1 MKITEVH
8 QFPKSNRT
16 ASILTEGY
24 KDLTET
30 QRVYLGRW
38 EKELWPLLEEF
49 KQVSE
54 ANLTADEIQSIF
66 KGAET
71 QSIASGDNKTA
82 LGKVGSAAG
91 AVAKLP
97 VDLAKKVDAKINELG
112 RMAQNAGPVKNMDQK
127 FDELKKKIEAENS
140 DSKIVQGIKKVSDWA
155 KENPGKASIAVGI
168 LTTVAAFAGGPLGGA
183 AAGLVLRSTKD
194 LLQGEKLSTAVGKS
208 VKTAAYGALA
218 GASFKFL
225 SQDVLD
231 NFMTSSQE
239 EWLAN
244 KEAMEAA
251 NAAAAKADIAKDFGF
266 DSVGDMN
273 AEFNGAIDYK
283 IMGNYNGF
291 SYNYDVTIAPEYAEE
306 FKALNNAMNSAKDF
320 SPADY
325 KATAEFHSFMRGMV
339 DNEKNKLA
347 GAIIDALR
355 EVPKDSLNM
364 SQVTDLLAQDQS
376 LEQLYDKLGDTS
388 KVMGAALQGAMQTVD
403 DTAKNAQKTKPADQ
417 EELKQLELDFK
428 GGEDNPADDKV
439 AVRGTESV
447 SYADAYEH
455 LYEQYLTEAPAAT
468 ATADAQGEL
477 PLNNPNTL
485 GAKAGRGIKGAL
497 GKVGGAIKKGASAVG
512 GAVKSTAKE
521 LGQKIT
527 VKKLNSE
534 WEKMGSPTDSGSI
547 YNLLSSMGISNDNI
561 QAIGQE
567 ANVSIE
573 KTADGKQPEAPA
585 TATTPDAPAGGDT
598 AGGTGD
604 AGTGGTGDAGTGDA
618 GTGGTGDAGTGGT
631 GDAKAKDGTAPAGGQ
646 ASATGSDP
654 KNDGPFDMKS
664 KPPKGTNAGV
674 VSGDFEWKGAQWI
687 NTKTGKIAD
696 KGTAAKL
703 GNPKIAELA
712 REIEK
717 AGVGALV
724 KDQISAPGVKAGTP
738 QAAVA
743 KKVVS
748 KAAQAQGATA

>member
-1 MKITEVH
+1 MKITEVN

-24 KDLTET
+24 QELTET

-49 KQVSE
+49 KKVSE
-54 ANLTADEIQSIF
+54 ASLTADEIQAIF
-66 KGAET
+66 KGAEA
-71 QSIASGDNKTA
+71 QSIAGGQNKTA
-82 LGKVGSAAG
+82 LGKVGSVAAG
-91 AVAKLP
+91 IAKLP
-97 VDLAKKVDAKINELG
+97 VDIAKKVDAKINELG
-112 RMAQNAGPVKNMDQK
+112 AMAQKAGPIKNMDQK
-127 FDELKKKIEAENS
+127 FEELKKKIEAENS

-155 KENPGKASIAVGI
+155 KENPGKASLAVGI
-168 LTTVAAFAGGPLGGA
+168 LTTVAAFAGGPMGGA
-183 AAGLVLRSTKD
+183 AAGLIFRASKD

-218 GASFKFL
+218 GMAFRYISDQMIDNIAAANEAEVAAMEKGFMDANYQDAVKGAYADAGMADGALEGAKKLTLQGNVNAFYYNYETVLTADQVTQYNQFKTALSGLKTFSPEYYQEVAKMHEFL
-225 SQDVLD
+225 AGAQV
-231 NFMTSSQE
+231 
-239 EWLAN
+239 AN
-244 KEAMEAA
+244 KELTTLAQTLSEIPK
-251 NAAAAKADIAKDFGF
+251 NSISVGQIDQLIAK
-266 DSVGDMN
+266 
-273 AEFNGAIDYK
+273 
-283 IMGNYNGF
+283 
-291 SYNYDVTIAPEYAEE
+291 YDEVEPL
-306 FKALNNAMNSAKDF
+306 LN
-320 SPADY
+320 
-325 KATAEFHSFMRGMV
+325 
-339 DNEKNKLA
+339 
-347 GAIIDALR
+347 AIIDTT
-355 EVPKDSLNM
+355 PK
-364 SQVTDLLAQDQS
+364 VAAVAQ
-376 LEQLYDKLGDTS
+376 
-388 KVMGAALQGAMQTVD
+388 GAAAMVD
-403 DTAKNAQKTKPADQ
+403 DKAKEMHKSKPIDA
-417 EELKQLELDFK
+417 EEKKQLELGLK

-455 LYEQYLTEAPAAT
+455 LYEQYLAEAPAAT

-497 GKVGGAIKKGASAVG
+497 GAVGGAIKKGASAVG

-534 WEKMGSPTDSGSI
+534 WEKMGKPTDSGTI
-547 YNLLSSMGISNDNI
+547 YNILSSFGMTDDDIKAVGT
-561 QAIGQE
+561 E
-567 ANVSIE
+567 ANVKIDSSGPA
-573 KTADGKQPEAPA
+573 KPVRTDQTPGTTAGQKPA
-585 TATTPDAPAGGDT
+585 DDDTP

-604 AGTGGTGDAGTGDA
+604 AQGGTGDAQ
-618 GTGGTGDAGTGGT
+618 GGTGDAQGGAPAQGGGT
-631 GDAKAKDGTAPAGGQ
+631 AQKGTPAGQ
-646 ASATGSDP
+646 ASDP
-654 KNDGPFDMKS
+654 KNDGPFDMQKQT
-664 KPPKGTNAGV
+664 GTNAGV

-696 KGTAAKL
+696 KATAAKL
-703 GNPKIAELA
+703 GNPKLAELA

-743 KKVVS
+743 KKVIS

>member
-218 GASFKFL
+218 GLAIQGLTDGMADNIATGSEAEADAMMKGFEEANFTAAVDKAVADAGFDAGVLDGARNLKMSGNINGFFYNYNLTMTADQVAQYKALSDAAANAKVFSPEYYEAAGKLHGFL
-225 SQDVLD
+225 STTQDANESLSALAQTIKEIPKDAITGGQIDQAIAVLD
-231 NFMTSSQE
+231 N
-239 EWLAN
+239 AD
-244 KEAMEAA
+244 EAIEKILDIGGAS
-251 NAAAAKADIAKDFGF
+251 AAAA
-266 DSVGDMN
+266 
-273 AEFNGAIDYK
+273 
-283 IMGNYNGF
+283 
-291 SYNYDVTIAPEYAEE
+291 
-306 FKALNNAMNSAKDF
+306 
-320 SPADY
+320 
-325 KATAEFHSFMRGMV
+325 
-339 DNEKNKLA
+339 
-347 GAIIDALR
+347 
-355 EVPKDSLNM
+355 
-364 SQVTDLLAQDQS
+364 
-376 LEQLYDKLGDTS
+376 
-388 KVMGAALQGAMQTVD
+388 QGALQTVD
-403 DTAKNAQKTKPADQ
+403 DNKKEKIKVKPIDPK
-417 EELKQLELDFK
+417 EKEQLELDLK

-455 LYEQYLTEAPAAT
+455 LYEQYLAEAPAAT

-585 TATTPDAPAGGDT
+585 TATTPDASAGGDT
-598 AGGTGD
+598 AGGP
-604 AGTGGTGDAGTGDA
+604 GDA

-631 GDAKAKDGTAPAGGQ
+631 GDAKATDGTAPAGGQ

-748 KAAQAQGATA
+748 KAAQAQGALLLKLIKSK

>member
-1 MKITEVH
+1 MKITEVN

-24 KDLTET
+24 QELTET

-49 KQVSE
+49 KKVSE
-54 ANLTADEIQSIF
+54 ASLTADEIQAIF
-66 KGAET
+66 KGAEA
-71 QSIASGDNKTA
+71 QSIAGGQNKTA
-82 LGKVGSAAG
+82 LGKVGSVAAG
-91 AVAKLP
+91 IAKLP
-97 VDLAKKVDAKINELG
+97 VDIAKKVDAKINELG
-112 RMAQNAGPVKNMDQK
+112 AMAQKAGPIKNMDQK
-127 FDELKKKIEAENS
+127 FEELKKKIEAENS

-155 KENPGKASIAVGI
+155 KENPGKASLAVGI
-168 LTTVAAFAGGPLGGA
+168 LTTVAAFAGGPMGGA
-183 AAGLVLRSTKD
+183 AAGLIFRASKD

-218 GASFKFL
+218 GMAFRYISD
-225 SQDVLD
+225 QIID
-231 NFMTSSQE
+231 NIAA
-239 EWLAN
+239 AN
-244 KEAMEAA
+244 EAEVAAMEKGFMDA
-251 NAAAAKADIAKDFGF
+251 NYQDAVKGAYADAGVADGALEGAKKLTLQGN
-266 DSVGDMN
+266 VN
-273 AEFNGAIDYK
+273 AFY
-283 IMGNYNGF
+283 
-291 SYNYDVTIAPEYAEE
+291 YNYETVLTADQVAQYNQFKTALSGLKTFSPEYYQEVAKMHE
-306 FKALNNAMNSAKDF
+306 F
-320 SPADY
+320 
-325 KATAEFHSFMRGMV
+325 
-339 DNEKNKLA
+339 LA
-347 GAIIDALR
+347 GAQAANKDLTTLAQTLSDISKYDLKMGQIDQLLAKYDEVDPLLNAIMDTTPKVAAVAQGAAAMVDDKAKEMHKSKPIDA
-355 EVPKDSLNM
+355 
-364 SQVTDLLAQDQS
+364 
-376 LEQLYDKLGDTS
+376 
-388 KVMGAALQGAMQTVD
+388 
-403 DTAKNAQKTKPADQ
+403 
-417 EELKQLELDFK
+417 EEKKQLELGLK

-455 LYEQYLTEAPAAT
+455 LYEQYLAEAPAAT

-497 GKVGGAIKKGASAVG
+497 GAVGGAIKKGASAVG

-534 WEKMGSPTDSGSI
+534 WEKMGKPTDSGAI
-547 YNLLSSMGISNDNI
+547 YNILSSFGMSDDDIKAVGT
-561 QAIGQE
+561 E
-567 ANVSIE
+567 ANVSIDKSADAKKPE
-573 KTADGKQPEAPA
+573 TPAGATAPGDKPA
-585 TATTPDAPAGGDT
+585 TGDT
-598 AGGTGD
+598 PAGGTGD
-604 AGTGGTGDAGTGDA
+604 AQGGTGDAPAQGGGDA
-618 GTGGTGDAGTGGT
+618 QKG
-631 GDAKAKDGTAPAGGQ
+631 APAGQ
-646 ASATGSDP
+646 AKDP
-654 KNDGPFDMKS
+654 RNDGPFDMQKQT
-664 KPPKGTNAGV
+664 GTNAGV

-696 KGTAAKL
+696 KATAAKL
-703 GNPKIAELA
+703 GNPKLAELA

-717 AGVGALV
+717 AGVGDLV

>member
-1 MKITEVH
+1 MKITEVN

-24 KDLTET
+24 QELTET

-49 KQVSE
+49 KKVSE
-54 ANLTADEIQSIF
+54 ASLTADEIQAIF
-66 KGAET
+66 KGAEA
-71 QSIASGDNKTA
+71 QSIAGGQNKTA
-82 LGKVGSAAG
+82 LGKVGSVAAG
-91 AVAKLP
+91 IAKLP
-97 VDLAKKVDAKINELG
+97 VDIAKKVDAKINELG
-112 RMAQNAGPVKNMDQK
+112 AMAQKAGPIKNMDQK
-127 FDELKKKIEAENS
+127 FEELKKKIEAENS

-155 KENPGKASIAVGI
+155 KENPGKASLAVGI
-168 LTTVAAFAGGPLGGA
+168 LTTVAAFAGGPMGGA
-183 AAGLVLRSTKD
+183 AAGLIFRASKD

-218 GASFKFL
+218 GMAFRYISD
-225 SQDVLD
+225 QIID
-231 NFMTSSQE
+231 NIAA
-239 EWLAN
+239 AN
-244 KEAMEAA
+244 EAEVAAMEKGFMDA
-251 NAAAAKADIAKDFGF
+251 NYQDAVKGAYADAGVADGALEGAKKLTLQGN
-266 DSVGDMN
+266 VN
-273 AEFNGAIDYK
+273 AFY
-283 IMGNYNGF
+283 
-291 SYNYDVTIAPEYAEE
+291 YNYETVLTADQVAQYNQFKTALSGLKTFSPEYYQEVAKMHE
-306 FKALNNAMNSAKDF
+306 F
-320 SPADY
+320 
-325 KATAEFHSFMRGMV
+325 
-339 DNEKNKLA
+339 LA
-347 GAIIDALR
+347 GAQAANKDLTTLAQTLSDISKYDLKMGQIDQLLAKYDEVDPLLNAIMDTTPKVAAVAQGAAAMVDDKAKEMHKSKPIDA
-355 EVPKDSLNM
+355 
-364 SQVTDLLAQDQS
+364 
-376 LEQLYDKLGDTS
+376 
-388 KVMGAALQGAMQTVD
+388 
-403 DTAKNAQKTKPADQ
+403 
-417 EELKQLELDFK
+417 EEKKQLELGLK

-455 LYEQYLTEAPAAT
+455 LYEQYLAEAPAAT

-497 GKVGGAIKKGASAVG
+497 GAVGGAIKKGASAVG

-534 WEKMGSPTDSGSI
+534 WEKMGKPTDSGAI
-547 YNLLSSMGISNDNI
+547 YNILSSFGMSDDDIKAVGT
-561 QAIGQE
+561 E
-567 ANVSIE
+567 ANVSIDKSADAKKPE
-573 KTADGKQPEAPA
+573 TPAGATAPGDKPA
-585 TATTPDAPAGGDT
+585 TGDT
-598 AGGTGD
+598 LAGGTGD
-604 AGTGGTGDAGTGDA
+604 AQGGTGDAPAQGGGDA
-618 GTGGTGDAGTGGT
+618 QKG
-631 GDAKAKDGTAPAGGQ
+631 APAGQ
-646 ASATGSDP
+646 AKDP
-654 KNDGPFDMKS
+654 RNDGPFDMQKQT
-664 KPPKGTNAGV
+664 GTNAGV

-696 KGTAAKL
+696 KATAAKL
-703 GNPKIAELA
+703 GNPKLAELA

-717 AGVGALV
+717 AGVGDLV

>member
-1 MKITEVH
+1 MKITEVN

-24 KDLTET
+24 QELTET

-49 KQVSE
+49 KKVSE
-54 ANLTADEIQSIF
+54 ASLTADEIQAIF
-66 KGAET
+66 KGAEA
-71 QSIASGDNKTA
+71 QSIAGGQNKTA
-82 LGKVGSAAG
+82 LGKVGSVAAG
-91 AVAKLP
+91 IAKLP
-97 VDLAKKVDAKINELG
+97 VDIAKKVDAKINELG
-112 RMAQNAGPVKNMDQK
+112 AMAQKAGPIKNMDQK
-127 FDELKKKIEAENS
+127 FEELKKKIEAENS

-155 KENPGKASIAVGI
+155 KENPGKASLAVGI
-168 LTTVAAFAGGPLGGA
+168 LTTVAAFAGGPMGGA
-183 AAGLVLRSTKD
+183 AAGLIFRASKD

-218 GASFKFL
+218 GMAFRYISD
-225 SQDVLD
+225 QIID
-231 NFMTSSQE
+231 NIAA
-239 EWLAN
+239 AN
-244 KEAMEAA
+244 EAEVAAMEKGFMDA
-251 NAAAAKADIAKDFGF
+251 NYQDAVKGAYADAGVADGALEGAKKLTLQGN
-266 DSVGDMN
+266 VN
-273 AEFNGAIDYK
+273 AFY
-283 IMGNYNGF
+283 
-291 SYNYDVTIAPEYAEE
+291 YNYETVLTADQVAQYNQFKTALSGLKTFSPEYYQEVAKMHE
-306 FKALNNAMNSAKDF
+306 F
-320 SPADY
+320 
-325 KATAEFHSFMRGMV
+325 
-339 DNEKNKLA
+339 LA
-347 GAIIDALR
+347 GAQAANKDLTTLAQTLSDISKYDLKMGQIDQLLAKYDEVDPLLNAIMDTTPKVAAVAQGAAAMVDDKAKEMHKSKPIDA
-355 EVPKDSLNM
+355 
-364 SQVTDLLAQDQS
+364 
-376 LEQLYDKLGDTS
+376 
-388 KVMGAALQGAMQTVD
+388 
-403 DTAKNAQKTKPADQ
+403 
-417 EELKQLELDFK
+417 EEKKQLELGLK

-455 LYEQYLTEAPAAT
+455 LYEQYLAEAPAAT

-497 GKVGGAIKKGASAVG
+497 GAVGGAIKKGASAVG

-534 WEKMGSPTDSGSI
+534 WEKMGKPTDSGAI
-547 YNLLSSMGISNDNI
+547 YNILSSFGMSDDDIKAVGT
-561 QAIGQE
+561 E
-567 ANVSIE
+567 ANVSIDKSADAKKPE
-573 KTADGKQPEAPA
+573 TPAGATAPGDKPA
-585 TATTPDAPAGGDT
+585 TGDT
-598 AGGTGD
+598 PAGGTGD
-604 AGTGGTGDAGTGDA
+604 AQGGTGDAPAQGGGDA
-618 GTGGTGDAGTGGT
+618 QKG
-631 GDAKAKDGTAPAGGQ
+631 APAGQ
-646 ASATGSDP
+646 AKDP
-654 KNDGPFDMKS
+654 KNDGPFDMQKQT
-664 KPPKGTNAGV
+664 GTNAGV

-696 KGTAAKL
+696 KATAAKL
-703 GNPKIAELA
+703 GNPKLAELA

-717 AGVGALV
+717 AGVGDLV

>member
-1 MKITEVH
+1 MKITEVN

-16 ASILTEGY
+16 AQILTEGY

-49 KQVSE
+49 KKVSE
-54 ANLTADEIQSIF
+54 ASLTADEIQAIF
-66 KGAET
+66 QGAE
-71 QSIASGDNKTA
+71 QRSVAGGQNKTA

-91 AVAKLP
+91 AIAKLP
-97 VDLAKKVDAKINELG
+97 VDIAKKVDAKINELG

-168 LTTVAAFAGGPLGGA
+168 LTTVAAFAGGPMGGA
-183 AAGLVLRSTKD
+183 AAGLILRSTKD

-218 GASFKFL
+218 GLAIQGLTDNMVDNIATGSEAEADAMLDGFRKANF
-225 SQDVLD
+225 QDAVDSATAKAGFDAGVLD
-231 NFMTSSQE
+231 
-239 EWLAN
+239 
-244 KEAMEAA
+244 
-251 NAAAAKADIAKDFGF
+251 
-266 DSVGDMN
+266 
-273 AEFNGAIDYK
+273 GAQNLK
-283 IMGNYNGF
+283 MSGNINGF
-291 SYNYDVTIAPEYAEE
+291 FYNYDVTMTKEQLATYKELTNAYYAADTFSPEY
-306 FKALNNAMNSAKDF
+306 
-320 SPADY
+320 Y
-325 KATAEFHSFMRGMV
+325 KAAGELHGWLSTTQDQNESLTALAKTIRNIPRDVLSSDQLEAATAV
-339 DNEKNKLA
+339 LDNADEAIEK
-347 GAIIDALR
+347 IIDIGG
-355 EVPKDSLNM
+355 P
-364 SQVTDLLAQDQS
+364 
-376 LEQLYDKLGDTS
+376 
-388 KVMGAALQGAMQTVD
+388 AAAAAQGAMQTVD
-403 DTAKNAQKTKPADQ
+403 DNAKEKIKAKPIDPK
-417 EELKQLELDFK
+417 EKEQLELSLK

-455 LYEQYLTEAPAAT
+455 LYEQYLAEAPAAT

-497 GKVGGAIKKGASAVG
+497 GAVGGAIKKGASAVG
-512 GAVKSTAKE
+512 GAVKSTARE

-527 VKKLNSE
+527 AKKLNSE
-534 WEKMGSPTDSGSI
+534 WEKMGKPTDSGTI
-547 YNLLSSMGISNDNI
+547 YNILSSFGMTDDDIKAVGT
-561 QAIGQE
+561 E
-567 ANVSIE
+567 ANVKIDSSGPA
-573 KTADGKQPEAPA
+573 KPVRTDQTPGTTAGQKPADDDTPPGVPPE
-585 TATTPDAPAGGDT
+585 
-598 AGGTGD
+598 GGTGD
-604 AGTGGTGDAGTGDA
+604 AQGGTGDAQGGGDA
-618 GTGGTGDAGTGGT
+618 PKG
-631 GDAKAKDGTAPAGGQ
+631 APAGQ
-646 ASATGSDP
+646 AKDP
-654 KNDGPFDMKS
+654 KNDGPFDMQKQT
-664 KPPKGTNAGV
+664 GTNAGV

-687 NTKTGKIAD
+687 NNKTGKIAD
-696 KGTAAKL
+696 KATAAKL
-703 GNPKIAELA
+703 GNPKLAELA

-717 AGVGALV
+717 AGVADLV

>member
-1 MKITEVH
+1 MKITEVN

-16 ASILTEGY
+16 AQILTEGY

-49 KQVSE
+49 KKVSE
-54 ANLTADEIQSIF
+54 ASLTADEIQAIF
-66 KGAET
+66 QGAE
-71 QSIASGDNKTA
+71 QRSVAGGQNKTA

-91 AVAKLP
+91 AIAKLP
-97 VDLAKKVDAKINELG
+97 VDIAKKVDAKINELG

-168 LTTVAAFAGGPLGGA
+168 LTTVAAFAGGPMGGA
-183 AAGLVLRSTKD
+183 AAGLILRSTKD

-218 GASFKFL
+218 GLAIQGLTDNMIDNIATGSEAEADAMLDGFRKANF
-225 SQDVLD
+225 QDAVDSATAKAGFDAGVLD
-231 NFMTSSQE
+231 
-239 EWLAN
+239 
-244 KEAMEAA
+244 
-251 NAAAAKADIAKDFGF
+251 
-266 DSVGDMN
+266 
-273 AEFNGAIDYK
+273 GAQNLK
-283 IMGNYNGF
+283 MSGNINGF
-291 SYNYDVTIAPEYAEE
+291 FYNYDVTMTKEQLATYKELTNAYYAADTFSPEY
-306 FKALNNAMNSAKDF
+306 
-320 SPADY
+320 Y
-325 KATAEFHSFMRGMV
+325 KAAGELHGWLSTTQDQNESLTALAKTIKNIPRDVLSSDQLEAATAV
-339 DNEKNKLA
+339 LDNADEAIEK
-347 GAIIDALR
+347 IIDIGG
-355 EVPKDSLNM
+355 P
-364 SQVTDLLAQDQS
+364 
-376 LEQLYDKLGDTS
+376 
-388 KVMGAALQGAMQTVD
+388 AAAAAQGAMQTVD
-403 DTAKNAQKTKPADQ
+403 DNAKEKIKAKPIDPK
-417 EELKQLELDFK
+417 EKEQLELSLK

-447 SYADAYEH
+447 SYADAYEY
-455 LYEQYLTEAPAAT
+455 LYEQYLAEAPAAT

-497 GKVGGAIKKGASAVG
+497 GAVGGAIKKGASAVG
-512 GAVKSTAKE
+512 GAVKSTARE

-527 VKKLNSE
+527 AKKLNSE
-534 WEKMGSPTDSGSI
+534 WEKMGKPTDSGTI
-547 YNLLSSMGISNDNI
+547 YNILSSFGMTDDDIKAVGT
-561 QAIGQE
+561 E
-567 ANVSIE
+567 ANVKIDSSGPA
-573 KTADGKQPEAPA
+573 KPVRTDQTPGTTAGQKPADDDTPPGVPSDG
-585 TATTPDAPAGGDT
+585 TGDAQ
-598 AGGTGD
+598 GGTGD
-604 AGTGGTGDAGTGDA
+604 AQGGGDAPKG
-618 GTGGTGDAGTGGT
+618 
-631 GDAKAKDGTAPAGGQ
+631 APAGQ
-646 ASATGSDP
+646 AKDP
-654 KNDGPFDMKS
+654 KNDGPFDMQKQT
-664 KPPKGTNAGV
+664 GTNAGV

-687 NTKTGKIAD
+687 NNKTGKIAD
-696 KGTAAKL
+696 KATAAKL
-703 GNPKIAELA
+703 GNPKLAELA

-717 AGVGALV
+717 AGVGDLV

>member
-1 MKITEVH
+1 MKITEVN

-24 KDLTET
+24 QELTET

-49 KQVSE
+49 KKVSE
-54 ANLTADEIQSIF
+54 ASLTADEIQAIF
-66 KGAET
+66 KGAEA
-71 QSIASGDNKTA
+71 QSIAGGQNKTA
-82 LGKVGSAAG
+82 LGKVGSVAAG
-91 AVAKLP
+91 IAKLP
-97 VDLAKKVDAKINELG
+97 VDIAKKVDAKINELG
-112 RMAQNAGPVKNMDQK
+112 AMAQKAGPIKNMDQK
-127 FDELKKKIEAENS
+127 FEELKKKIEAENS

-155 KENPGKASIAVGI
+155 KENPGKASLAVGI
-168 LTTVAAFAGGPLGGA
+168 LTTVAAFAGGPMGGA
-183 AAGLVLRSTKD
+183 AAGLIFRASKD

-218 GASFKFL
+218 GMAFRYISD
-225 SQDVLD
+225 QIID
-231 NFMTSSQE
+231 NIAA
-239 EWLAN
+239 AN
-244 KEAMEAA
+244 EAEVAAMEKGFMDA
-251 NAAAAKADIAKDFGF
+251 NYQDAVKGAYADAGVADGALEGAKKLTLQGN
-266 DSVGDMN
+266 VN
-273 AEFNGAIDYK
+273 AFY
-283 IMGNYNGF
+283 
-291 SYNYDVTIAPEYAEE
+291 YNYETVLTADQVAQYNQFKTALSGLKTFSPEYYQEVAKMHE
-306 FKALNNAMNSAKDF
+306 F
-320 SPADY
+320 
-325 KATAEFHSFMRGMV
+325 
-339 DNEKNKLA
+339 LA
-347 GAIIDALR
+347 GAQAANKDLTTLAQTLSDISKYDLKMGQIDQLLAKYDEVDPLLNAIMDTTPKVAAVAQGAAAMVDDKAKEMHKSKPIDA
-355 EVPKDSLNM
+355 
-364 SQVTDLLAQDQS
+364 
-376 LEQLYDKLGDTS
+376 
-388 KVMGAALQGAMQTVD
+388 
-403 DTAKNAQKTKPADQ
+403 
-417 EELKQLELDFK
+417 EEKKQLELGLK

-455 LYEQYLTEAPAAT
+455 LYEQYLAEAPAAT

-497 GKVGGAIKKGASAVG
+497 GAVGGAIKKGASAVG

-534 WEKMGSPTDSGSI
+534 WEKMGKPTDSGAI
-547 YNLLSSMGISNDNI
+547 YNILSSFGMSDDDIKAVGT
-561 QAIGQE
+561 E
-567 ANVSIE
+567 ANVSIDKSADAKKPE
-573 KTADGKQPEAPA
+573 TPAGATAPGDKPA
-585 TATTPDAPAGGDT
+585 TGDT
-598 AGGTGD
+598 PAGGTGD
-604 AGTGGTGDAGTGDA
+604 AQGGTGDAPAQGGGDA
-618 GTGGTGDAGTGGT
+618 QKG
-631 GDAKAKDGTAPAGGQ
+631 APAGQ
-646 ASATGSDP
+646 AKDP
-654 KNDGPFDMKS
+654 RNDGPFDMQKQT
-664 KPPKGTNAGV
+664 GTNAGV

-696 KGTAAKL
+696 KATAAKL
-703 GNPKIAELA
+703 GNPKLAELA

-717 AGVGALV
+717 AGVADLV

>member
-218 GASFKFL
+218 GLAIQGLTDGMADNIATGSEAEADAMMKGFEEANFTAAVDKAVADAGFDAGVLDGARNLKMSGNINGFFYNYNLTMTADQVAQYKALSDAAANAKVFSPEYYEAAGKLHGFL
-225 SQDVLD
+225 STTQDANESLSALAQTIKEIPKDAITGGQIDQAIAVLD
-231 NFMTSSQE
+231 NADETIEKILEIGGAS
-239 EWLAN
+239 
-244 KEAMEAA
+244 
-251 NAAAAKADIAKDFGF
+251 AAAA
-266 DSVGDMN
+266 
-273 AEFNGAIDYK
+273 
-283 IMGNYNGF
+283 
-291 SYNYDVTIAPEYAEE
+291 
-306 FKALNNAMNSAKDF
+306 
-320 SPADY
+320 
-325 KATAEFHSFMRGMV
+325 
-339 DNEKNKLA
+339 
-347 GAIIDALR
+347 
-355 EVPKDSLNM
+355 
-364 SQVTDLLAQDQS
+364 
-376 LEQLYDKLGDTS
+376 
-388 KVMGAALQGAMQTVD
+388 QGALQTVD
-403 DTAKNAQKTKPADQ
+403 DNKKEKIKVKPIDPK
-417 EELKQLELDFK
+417 EKEQLELDLK

-455 LYEQYLTEAPAAT
+455 LYEQYLAEAPAAT

-477 PLNNPNTL
+477 PLNNPNTR

-497 GKVGGAIKKGASAVG
+497 GKVGSANKKGASAVG

-585 TATTPDAPAGGDT
+585 TATTPDASAGGDT
-598 AGGTGD
+598 AGGP
-604 AGTGGTGDAGTGDA
+604 GDA

-631 GDAKAKDGTAPAGGQ
+631 GDAKATGGTGDAKATDGTAPAGGQ

>member
-218 GASFKFL
+218 GLAIQGLTDGMADNIATGSEAEADAMMKGFEEANFTAAVDKAVADAGFDAGVLDGARNLKMSGNINGFFYNYNLTMTADQVAQYKALSDAAANAKVFSPEYYEAAGKLHGFL
-225 SQDVLD
+225 STTQDANESLSALAQTIKEIPKDAITGGQIDQAIAVLD
-231 NFMTSSQE
+231 N
-239 EWLAN
+239 AD
-244 KEAMEAA
+244 EAIEKILDIGGAS
-251 NAAAAKADIAKDFGF
+251 AAAA
-266 DSVGDMN
+266 
-273 AEFNGAIDYK
+273 
-283 IMGNYNGF
+283 
-291 SYNYDVTIAPEYAEE
+291 
-306 FKALNNAMNSAKDF
+306 
-320 SPADY
+320 
-325 KATAEFHSFMRGMV
+325 
-339 DNEKNKLA
+339 
-347 GAIIDALR
+347 
-355 EVPKDSLNM
+355 
-364 SQVTDLLAQDQS
+364 
-376 LEQLYDKLGDTS
+376 
-388 KVMGAALQGAMQTVD
+388 QGALQTVD
-403 DTAKNAQKTKPADQ
+403 DNKKEKIKVKPIDPK
-417 EELKQLELDFK
+417 EKEQLELDLK

-455 LYEQYLTEAPAAT
+455 LYEQYLAEAPAAT

-547 YNLLSSMGISNDNI
+547 YNLYHQWEYPMI
-561 QAIGQE
+561 
-567 ANVSIE
+567 
-573 KTADGKQPEAPA
+573 TFKQ
-585 TATTPDAPAGGDT
+585 
-598 AGGTGD
+598 
-604 AGTGGTGDAGTGDA
+604 
-618 GTGGTGDAGTGGT
+618 
-631 GDAKAKDGTAPAGGQ
+631 
-646 ASATGSDP
+646 
-654 KNDGPFDMKS
+654 
-664 KPPKGTNAGV
+664 
-674 VSGDFEWKGAQWI
+674 
-687 NTKTGKIAD
+687 
-696 KGTAAKL
+696 
-703 GNPKIAELA
+703 
-712 REIEK
+712 
-717 AGVGALV
+717 
-724 KDQISAPGVKAGTP
+724 
-738 QAAVA
+738 
-743 KKVVS
+743 
-748 KAAQAQGATA
+748 

>member
-218 GASFKFL
+218 GLAIQGLTDGMADNIATGSEAEADAMMKGFEEANFTAAVDKAVADAGF
-225 SQDVLD
+225 DAGVLD
-231 NFMTSSQE
+231 GARNLQMSGNINGFFYNYNLTMTADQVATYQNLS
-239 EWLAN
+239 A
-244 KEAMEAA
+244 AA
-251 NAAAAKADIAKDFGF
+251 NAA
-266 DSVGDMN
+266 
-273 AEFNGAIDYK
+273 ET
-283 IMGNYNGF
+283 F
-291 SYNYDVTIAPEYAEE
+291 SPEYYEAAGRLHGFLSTTQDANESLS
-306 FKALNNAMNSAKDF
+306 ALAQTIK
-320 SPADY
+320 
-325 KATAEFHSFMRGMV
+325 E
-339 DNEKNKLA
+339 
-347 GAIIDALR
+347 I
-355 EVPKDSLNM
+355 PKDAITGG
-364 SQVTDLLAQDQS
+364 QIDQAIAV
-376 LEQLYDKLGDTS
+376 LDNADEAIEKILDIG
-388 KVMGAALQGAMQTVD
+388 GASAAAAQGALQTVD
-403 DTAKNAQKTKPADQ
+403 DNKKEKIKVKPIDPK
-417 EELKQLELDFK
+417 EKEQLELALK

-585 TATTPDAPAGGDT
+585 TATATTPDAPAGGDT

-604 AGTGGTGDAGTGDA
+604 AGTGGTGDAGTG
-618 GTGGTGDAGTGGT
+618 GTGDAKATGGT
-631 GDAKAKDGTAPAGGQ
+631 GDAKATGGTAPAGGQ

-664 KPPKGTNAGV
+664 KPPKGTNVGV